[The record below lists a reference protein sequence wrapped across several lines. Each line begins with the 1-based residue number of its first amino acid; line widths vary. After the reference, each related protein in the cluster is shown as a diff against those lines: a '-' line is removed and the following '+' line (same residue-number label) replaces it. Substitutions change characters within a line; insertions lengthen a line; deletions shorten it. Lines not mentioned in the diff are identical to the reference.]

1 MAGCSRPSGSSSRRT
16 GAATGR
22 ARAASATFCKAC
34 SSAGGAATPIT
45 ARRSA
50 CRPRRASRAPTPT
63 TAAAAA
69 TPTASAA
76 SACARTRRCART
88 GSTRRSGTRSSGCCG
103 TRPGSRPSTNDA
115 STRRGNDGPELD
127 VVEARI
133 AKLRRAMARLIDGYA
148 DGLIDKA
155 EFEPRITGLR
165 QRIKGWEEQ
174 AASLRDEAALRGTL
188 SLIVGR
194 FEDFAQRVRG
204 RMAEVDWSLQRD
216 LIRTL
221 VKRVEIDHDGINV
234 VFRVAPSPSDSGP
247 PDPDGKRTWQ
257 GCGWSDDPTL
267 RCTAESLVKLP
278 VLKVAGF

>member
-1 MAGCSRPSGSSSRRT
+1 MVP
-16 GAATGR
+16 
-22 ARAASATFCKAC
+22 
-34 SSAGGAATPIT
+34 P
-45 ARRSA
+45 
-50 CRPRRASRAPTPT
+50 PESRAVPPDDYSSGKK
-63 TAAAAA
+63 
-69 TPTASAA
+69 PGASAA
-76 SACARTRRCART
+76 WSFRH
-88 GSTRRSGTRSSGCCG
+88 GSQ
-103 TRPGSRPSTNDA
+103 
-115 STRRGNDGPELD
+115 
-127 VVEARI
+127 I

-155 EFEPRITGLR
+155 EFEPRTTGLR

-188 SLIVGR
+188 SLIIGR
-194 FEDFAQRVRG
+194 LEDFAQRVRG

-257 GCGWSDDPTL
+257 GCGWSGHRPLPGPPVADRHD
-267 RCTAESLVKLP
+267 P
-278 VLKVAGF
+278 VLEDARPQPFPDQADDARVGDPVLQEADQPFLADRVEERPDVAVQNVVRPGA